1 MTRRARRRAA
11 LARSYKKKFDSL
23 GLDVAA
29 EEIFSSSF
37 AAAAYL
43 EQTKFKDTGKKAY
56 IIGEVGIEEELDL
69 IGVPWIGGSSDAGKK
84 VELKS
89 GYALPHD
96 EDVGAVIVGFD
107 REVSYY
113 KIQYAQL
120 CINENPGCQFIV
132 TNLDAVT
139 HPQLVQPAGG
149 LRFHRP
155 PWAV

>member
-1 MTRRARRRAA
+1 MRARAGGPEDGD
-11 LARSYKKKFDSL
+11 KK
-23 GLDVAA
+23 
-29 EEIFSSSF
+29 I
-37 AAAAYL
+37 
-43 EQTKFKDTGKKAY
+43 
-56 IIGEVGIEEELDL
+56 
-69 IGVPWIGGSSDAGKK
+69 
-84 VELKS
+84 ELKS
-89 GYALPHD
+89 GFALPHD

-107 REVSYY
+107 RNINYY